1 MLNEEGQYLSHSDA
15 EPIHLKKPVRKMH
28 GAQAAVAQSMNTP
41 NNLGIKGQP
50 QSGTKLRAAGAA
62 ILSESQA
69 PALDLDLSTGDH
81 VDAMRKGVNKI
92 MVAVR

>member
-41 NNLGIKGQP
+41 NVLGIKG
-50 QSGTKLRAAGAA
+50 
-62 ILSESQA
+62 
-69 PALDLDLSTGDH
+69 
-81 VDAMRKGVNKI
+81 
-92 MVAVR
+92 